1 MAYVNTLFD
10 RNFLEYASYVIKD
23 RAIPHVDDGL
33 KPVQRRILHSLLEID
48 DGKFHKVAN
57 VVGHCMKYHP
67 HGDAS
72 IYEALVV
79 LANKELFIE
88 TQGNFGNVLTGDSAS
103 AARYIECRVDPI
115 AREILWRSEL
125 TEYTDSYDGR
135 NREPVVFPAKI
146 PLPLILGAEGI
157 AVGMSTRVLPHNF
170 TEVVHAQMAALRG
183 ETIELYPDFIHGGI
197 MDVSEYNQGQG
208 RVLVRARLDTSD
220 EKRIVIREIPFG
232 TTTESLI
239 NSIDTAARRG
249 KIKIAQINDYTGE
262 DVEIEIRL
270 PRGVYTQDVVDGLF
284 AFTDCEQSISVNLL
298 LIADDKP
305 RLFTVPEVISYHAQR
320 LVQLLEQELIHERE
334 QLLDRLHMRTLERI
348 FIEERIYQ
356 RIEEERTSEGV
367 NTAVRAGFVPFKA
380 ELIRE
385 ITEEDIER
393 LLKIPIRRISLYD
406 IERNRQEV
414 EQIRGRLDEI
424 EAHLADLVTY
434 ALSFLEG
441 VLEKHGEAHPR
452 RTEITGFNRVD
463 IREAAVRDRSLRYD
477 SATGYLGYTVS
488 TGDEVAQV
496 SVYDRVLVIDA
507 NGRWRVLTAPEKQ
520 YIGTGAYHVGLA
532 DKEVL
537 GELVFTMVYR
547 NAAGDTYVKRFT
559 IEQFILEKEY
569 ELLPEDAKPLMLT
582 TRQEG
587 VIRLKYRKKPRM
599 QKLEEDFS
607 IAEYL
612 VKGYRAMGVRL
623 TNKQLSSLKLLTLRA
638 LGK

>member
-170 TEVVHAQMAALRG
+170 TEVLHAQMAALRG

-298 LIADDKP
+298 LIAEDKP

-434 ALSFLEG
+434 ALGFLEE
-441 VLEKHGEAHPR
+441 VLEKHGSAHPR
-452 RTEITGFNRVD
+452 RTVITGFNRVD

-477 SATGYLGYTVS
+477 SATGYLGYTVT
-488 TGDEVAQV
+488 TGNLVAQV
-496 SVYDRVLVIDA
+496 SMYDRVLVIGA

-532 DKEVL
+532 DKEIL
-537 GELVFTMVYR
+537 GELVFTLVYR
-547 NAAGDTYVKRFT
+547 NALGETYVKRFT

-569 ELLPEDAKPLMLT
+569 ELLPEDALPLMLT

-623 TNKQLSSLKLLTLRA
+623 SNKQLSSLKLLTLRA

>member
-424 EAHLADLVTY
+424 EGHLADLVTY

-496 SVYDRVLVIDA
+496 SMYDRVLVIDA

>member
-1 MAYVNTLFD
+1 
-10 RNFLEYASYVIKD
+10 
-23 RAIPHVDDGL
+23 
-33 KPVQRRILHSLLEID
+33 
-48 DGKFHKVAN
+48 
-57 VVGHCMKYHP
+57 
-67 HGDAS
+67 
-72 IYEALVV
+72 VV

-88 TQGNFGNVLTGDSAS
+88 RQGNFGNVLTGDSAS

-125 TEYTDSYDGR
+125 TQYTDSYDGR

-146 PLPLILGAEGI
+146 ALPLILGAEGI

-170 TEVVHAQMAALRG
+170 AEVVHAQIAALRG
-183 ETIELYPDFIHGGI
+183 ETVELYPDFIHGGI

-220 EKRIVIREIPFG
+220 EKRIVIREVPFG

-262 DVEIEIRL
+262 EVEIEIRL

-298 LIADDKP
+298 LIADEKP
-305 RLFTVPEVISYHAQR
+305 RLFTVPEVVSYHAQR

-367 NTAVRAGFVPFKA
+367 STAVRAGFVPFRQQ
-380 ELIRE
+380 LIRE
-385 ITEEDIER
+385 ITDEDIER

-414 EQIRGRLDEI
+414 EQIRQRLQEI

-434 ALSFLEG
+434 AVSFLEG
-441 VLEKHGEAHPR
+441 VLEKHGESHPR

-463 IREAAVRDRSLRYD
+463 IRDAAVRDRSLHYD
-477 SATGYLGYTVS
+477 STSGYLGYTVTS
-488 TGDEVAQV
+488 GTEMAVV
-496 SVYDRVLVIDA
+496 SIYDRVLVIDSS
-507 NGRWRVLTAPEKQ
+507 GRWRVLTAPEKQ
-520 YIGTGAYHVGLA
+520 YIGPGAYHVGLA
-532 DKEVL
+532 AKEIL
-537 GELVFTMVYR
+537 AELVFTLVYR
-547 NAAGDTYVKRFT
+547 SAGGDTYIKRFT

-569 ELLPEDAKPLMLT
+569 ELLPDGAKPLMLT

-587 VIRLKYRKKPRM
+587 VIRLKYRKKPRI

-623 TNKQLSSLKLLTLRA
+623 SSKQVSSLKLLTLRA